1 MISKAAGS
9 HLQCCEQS
17 IWFSSTKQSLCSR
30 NWFFSPPW
38 LKLWGA
44 WSFLGKLVPWIY
56 EVISF
61 YSLFFVSGKANEKG
75 WPKSWASLED
85 FYLVPGGAS
94 VSAVAL
100 GKCLRL
106 RGCQIHAT
114 TWSAL
119 VLSLQALLG
128 ENTRMHAGKL
138 SKSADEDGELRRVF
152 FSFHP
157 HVHTSSYQWA
167 ERSGRRP
174 CNGRAQEQTHIELVC
189 GLSGNKET
197 PSPAG
202 CSAAGVQ
209 QGARLC
215 ACRGSTGPQLLFKI
229 ERKRAWFILAAAFWR
244 CLWLSFW
251 GGGGREIGL
260 GGRWR

>member
-1 MISKAAGS
+1 
-9 HLQCCEQS
+9 
-17 IWFSSTKQSLCSR
+17 
-30 NWFFSPPW
+30 
-38 LKLWGA
+38 
-44 WSFLGKLVPWIY
+44 
-56 EVISF
+56 
-61 YSLFFVSGKANEKG
+61 
-75 WPKSWASLED
+75 
-85 FYLVPGGAS
+85 
-94 VSAVAL
+94 
-100 GKCLRL
+100 
-106 RGCQIHAT
+106 
-114 TWSAL
+114 
-119 VLSLQALLG
+119 
-128 ENTRMHAGKL
+128 MHAGKL

-229 ERKRAWFILAAAFWR
+229 ERKRAWSILAAAFWR

-251 GGGGREIGL
+251 GGGGEGNWFGWQMALNRKGGSVCLQTLRGVIPLLPGSLDKISVGAFCQLPQPHNAARQMNQRQPESRSVPQKSFLGVRRAGENVAEIHCQARTRTTVPRISRLAWGT
-260 GGRWR
+260 GGMPSASLHL

>member
-1 MISKAAGS
+1 
-9 HLQCCEQS
+9 
-17 IWFSSTKQSLCSR
+17 
-30 NWFFSPPW
+30 
-38 LKLWGA
+38 
-44 WSFLGKLVPWIY
+44 
-56 EVISF
+56 
-61 YSLFFVSGKANEKG
+61 
-75 WPKSWASLED
+75 
-85 FYLVPGGAS
+85 
-94 VSAVAL
+94 
-100 GKCLRL
+100 
-106 RGCQIHAT
+106 
-114 TWSAL
+114 
-119 VLSLQALLG
+119 
-128 ENTRMHAGKL
+128 MHAGKL

-251 GGGGREIGL
+251 GGGG
-260 GGRWR
+260 GGKLVWVADGVKQEGRQCLFANTARCHSIIARLS